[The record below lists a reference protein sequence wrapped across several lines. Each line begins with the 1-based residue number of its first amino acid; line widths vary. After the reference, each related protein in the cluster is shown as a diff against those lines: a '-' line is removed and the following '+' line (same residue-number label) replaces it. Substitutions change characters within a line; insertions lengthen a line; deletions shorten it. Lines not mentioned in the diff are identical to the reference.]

1 MVSSG
6 QHTSDFQSN
15 SSSDT
20 DPEYVLP
27 SMFQKK
33 PKKRFKT
40 TKVQKKYRW
49 ISPGY
54 INFLK
59 PVKFQKIE
67 KETVI
72 KLSEIIPDD
81 LIKDKFINDFYITSR
96 KPTSKGKI
104 KILWEGQSCANEIF

>member
-1 MVSSG
+1 MVSSS
-6 QHTSDFQSN
+6 QLTSDFQS
-15 SSSDT
+15 SSSSET
-20 DPEYVLP
+20 DPEYVPP
-27 SMFQKK
+27 SLFQKK

-59 PVKFQKIE
+59 PVSFEKIE

-72 KLSEIIPDD
+72 ELSEIIPDD
-81 LIKDKFINDFYITSR
+81 LIKDKYINEFYVMSR
-96 KPTSKGKI
+96 KRTFKGNTKI
-104 KILWEGQSCANEIF
+104 FREGQSCAM